1 MRIEMNKE
9 RCRPYNQATFTKDMI
24 SLRFSFSY
32 TFSIKDVEKYFY
44 GRYGR
49 LQLKNIVGDKLK
61 KYIRSVIAGLNSDE
75 IIEKREVLE
84 QLELGGLKD
93 EFDELGVLVENL
105 VIGDLTYPKGIQNLF
120 AKRLATKI
128 KAETELA
135 NARTLVATARTL
147 KNASKMMEGDEN
159 IKFLKYLETI
169 SKIAETG
176 RHSFAIEKPE

>member
-1 MRIEMNKE
+1 
-9 RCRPYNQATFTKDMI
+9 MI

-32 TFSIKDVEKYFY
+32 TFSIKDIEKYFY
-44 GRYGR
+44 GKYGR

-84 QLELGGLKD
+84 QLELGGLAD

-105 VIGDLTYPKGIQNLF
+105 VIVDLTYPKGIQDLF
-120 AKRLATKI
+120 AKQLEAKI

-135 NARTLVATARTL
+135 NAKTLVVAARTL